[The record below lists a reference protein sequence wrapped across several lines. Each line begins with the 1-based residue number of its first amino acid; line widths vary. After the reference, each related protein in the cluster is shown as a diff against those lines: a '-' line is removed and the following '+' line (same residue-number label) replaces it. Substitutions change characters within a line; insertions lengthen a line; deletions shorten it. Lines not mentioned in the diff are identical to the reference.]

1 MNPYLH
7 SDAESDVSSET
18 ARDPPRE
25 TAREGAKAL
34 SWDQIGTDCACMVIA
49 LGLLGFS
56 VFAVHA
62 ILTIL

>member
-7 SDAESDVSSET
+7 SDAESDASSET
-18 ARDPPRE
+18 AREPP
-25 TAREGAKAL
+25 REGAKAL